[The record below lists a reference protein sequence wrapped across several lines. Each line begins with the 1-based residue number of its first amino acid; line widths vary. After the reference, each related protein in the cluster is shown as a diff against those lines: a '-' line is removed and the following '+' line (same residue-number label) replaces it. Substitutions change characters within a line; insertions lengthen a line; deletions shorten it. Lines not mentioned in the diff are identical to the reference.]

1 MIANLVKKDFLLVKK
16 SIVGFLGISILV
28 PLLAIILMRN
38 TAQIQGI
45 GMFIFLYMVILMEL
59 SFMQA
64 IAAEEE
70 KSSKAVALLFAA
82 PYPRKS
88 YVIAKYICY
97 LIFYGGCLF
106 VYSIIA
112 AVYPGFDFL
121 NISGVLAVFLAG
133 ATLYG
138 IYMTVVIKYG
148 ATRAWLVFFI
158 AILFASLG
166 PTIVTHVFRTE
177 VKLILSLMQRIP
189 GMMISVILGIAGM
202 GVFLISVIIS
212 IRIFVKKEL

>member
-1 MIANLVKKDFLLVKK
+1 
-16 SIVGFLGISILV
+16 
-28 PLLAIILMRN
+28 
-38 TAQIQGI
+38 
-45 GMFIFLYMVILMEL
+45 MFRTSAGKRLFSSCLYV
-59 SFMQA
+59 
-64 IAAEEE
+64 
-70 KSSKAVALLFAA
+70 KSSKAVELLFAA

-112 AVYPGFDFL
+112 TVYPGFDFL

>member
-1 MIANLVKKDFLLVKK
+1 MIANLVRKDFLLVKK
-16 SIVGFLGISILV
+16 FFLAYLGITILV
-28 PLLAIILMRN
+28 PLLVMITMKN
-38 TAQIQGI
+38 TTPVQEI
-45 GMFIFLYMVILMEL
+45 GTFVFLYMVIVMEL

-64 IAAEEE
+64 VAAEEE
-70 KSSKAVALLFAA
+70 KSSKAVELLAA

-112 AVYPGFDFL
+112 TVYPGFDFL